1 MNQKTASAPAAEN
14 KMGTMPIGRL
24 LFNMS
29 LPMMVSM
36 LVQALYNIVDSIFVA
51 KLSENA
57 LTAVSLAFPLQM
69 LLIAVATGTGVG
81 MNALLSRALGAKQ
94 TEEANKI
101 ASNGA
106 FLYIISYIVF
116 LILGFTVVKPF
127 YASQIGNA
135 DVEIMEMG
143 IDYLSTVMIFSM
155 GLLAQICFERLLTS
169 TGRTIFSMTSQLC
182 GAITNII
189 LDPILIFGYFGA
201 PALGIAGAAGA
212 TVFGQIIAFCLGF
225 YLNKTK
231 NHEITISLRSFKP
244 NGEII
249 RHIYAVG
256 VPSIIMASIGSIMT
270 FGINKILIAFSS
282 TATAVFGV
290 YFKLQSFV
298 FMPVFGLNNGT
309 VPIIAYNYGAGKPDR
324 IMGTIKLAAV
334 YATTIML
341 CGFAVFQLMPDKLL
355 MIFSASDTMLSIGIP
370 ALRII
375 SISFLFAGCSI
386 VCTSLFQ
393 ALGHGMLSLWISVF
407 RQLVVLL
414 PVAFIFARIGGL
426 HTVWF
431 AFPIAEAFAI
441 IFSGVCLVHVYRKE
455 IIPLKAQQGK

>member
-1 MNQKTASAPAAEN
+1 MPQAPLFSDRSSPSAS
-14 KMGTMPIGRL
+14 
-24 LFNMS
+24 
-29 LPMMVSM
+29 V
-36 LVQALYNIVDSIFVA
+36 
-51 KLSENA
+51 
-57 LTAVSLAFPLQM
+57 
-69 LLIAVATGTGVG
+69 
-81 MNALLSRALGAKQ
+81 
-94 TEEANKI
+94 
-101 ASNGA
+101 
-106 FLYIISYIVF
+106 
-116 LILGFTVVKPF
+116 
-127 YASQIGNA
+127 
-135 DVEIMEMG
+135 
-143 IDYLSTVMIFSM
+143 
-155 GLLAQICFERLLTS
+155 
-169 TGRTIFSMTSQLC
+169 
-182 GAITNII
+182 
-189 LDPILIFGYFGA
+189 
-201 PALGIAGAAGA
+201 
-212 TVFGQIIAFCLGF
+212 